1 MQSYFFHSPK
11 ANNITFIRSG
21 PFETTV
27 KNTVR
32 GTGWA
37 LCKSDLTCSPPYT
50 PTIVQAAVP
59 MSKGLRTKK
68 EIPVCTFFLTTCADG
83 YFCENFCVNGKE
95 VFLSDRWFLFDTREK
110 VFIAKPMKQ
119 TFPLSFGFG
128 IISREMTQKQGSNT
142 EIH

>member
-1 MQSYFFHSPK
+1 MCVAQKRYDMF
-11 ANNITFIRSG
+11 T
-21 PFETTV
+21 PF
-27 KNTVR
+27 
-32 GTGWA
+32 A
-37 LCKSDLTCSPPYT
+37 

-128 IISREMTQKQGSNT
+128 IISREMAQKQGANT